1 MNQFQNKFLAFI
13 ESACSKIGHTDI
25 IGPLQ
30 EGFRAICEAEEQTK
44 SFDIPGVK
52 VLSQTRDSNF
62 GRYVSD
68 AGLGSVQYVSEPDGH
83 YIVPKKSNPNFAE
96 YFYLT
101 VEAPDGEKLSS
112 VYFVG
117 DEPIPDFY
125 GTNLSGITQN
135 DGFVFIQVGGRSMYV
150 YKDNVKIAYIRE
162 DNTVFFTPQD
172 NGGGK
177 VYWNQYD
184 DHFPPI
190 QNKYLTANKLRE
202 VAKALFAEYDRIVN
216 KKPVQNKVDR
226 YAIRRAVGNF
236 FYNKFEDVVD
246 YCERNG
252 YSTDATIM
260 KVKRAVNDDYYT
272 DDPGAVGGQTLEFP
286 EAGLSEER

>member
-13 ESACSKIGHTDI
+13 ESACSKMGQTDI

-30 EGFRAICEAEEQTK
+30 EGFKAICEAEEQTK

-68 AGLGSVQYVSEPDGH
+68 AGLDSVRYIADTDGKF
-83 YIVPKKSNPNFAE
+83 ILPKQSNPNYAE
-96 YFYLT
+96 YYYLK
-101 VEAPDGEKLSS
+101 VEGPDGKTFRPVIYVANVPPQGKGFPKL
-112 VYFVG
+112 
-117 DEPIPDFY
+117 D
-125 GTNLSGITQN
+125 GISQY
-135 DGFVFIQVGGRSMYV
+135 DGFIFIATEYKALHI
-150 YKDNVKIAYIRE
+150 YKDGKYVANSG
-162 DNTVFFTPQD
+162 DTVFNFHVPELSPS
-172 NGGGK
+172 GK
-177 VYWNQYD
+177 VTTNEWD
-184 DHFPPI
+184 DRLPPTD
-190 QNKYLTANKLRE
+190 KYKVDAGKLKE
-202 VAKALFAEYDRIVN
+202 ATGFIMAEYDRLAN
-216 KKPVQNKVDR
+216 NEPVAQQVDR
-226 YAIRRAVGNF
+226 DKVRVAVGNF